1 MNRGAWLLTEEIT
14 ECYRDIDEL
23 LIMGGVL
30 WGDNP
35 KDVFFTESHGVK
47 TPDAFLESDYS

>member
-1 MNRGAWLLTEEIT
+1 MNCGAWLLTEEIT

-35 KDVFFTESHGVK
+35 NDNFFTE
-47 TPDAFLESDYS
+47 